1 MQFLHRLLK
10 KNSSS
15 VKIRLIVRSHFRLK
29 VRNIAYYE
37 EAMRHS
43 SVLDGDT
50 SGKNSNERLEF
61 LGDAVLDL
69 SIAAYLYHKDKEA
82 AEGLLTQR
90 KSKVVSRK
98 YLNLLGKQIGLED
111 LLDVKM
117 RREDIRQNMLGNAM
131 EALIGAVYLDHGYSR
146 TNNSLIKLMKR
157 FGLDEKIYETTDFK
171 SKLHHWAQKE
181 LRTLSFKVIRE
192 FMQDGENA
200 FEVEVFAEEE
210 SLGSGEGSS
219 KKIAEKNAAR
229 MGWKKVFDKGVPS
242 Y

>member
-15 VKIRLIVRSHFRLK
+15 AKIRLIVRSHFRLK

-43 SVLDGDT
+43 SVLDGNT

-210 SLGSGEGSS
+210 CLGSGEGSS
-219 KKIAEKNAAR
+219 KKMAEKNAAR
-229 MGWKKVFDKGVPS
+229 MGWKKVFDKEVPS

>member
-1 MQFLHRLLK
+1 MQFLHRLLRK
-10 KNSSS
+10 DPSSG
-15 VKIRLIVRSHFRLK
+15 KIRSIVRSHFRLK

-69 SIAAYLYHKDKEA
+69 SIAAYLYNKDQEA

-98 YLNLLGKQIGLED
+98 YLNLLGEQIGLED

-131 EALIGAVYLDHGYSR
+131 EALIGAIYLDHGYSR

-181 LRTLSFKVIRE
+181 LLTLSFKVIRE
-192 FMQDGENA
+192 YMQDGENA
-200 FEVEVFAEEE
+200 FEVEVFAGEE
-210 SLGSGEGSS
+210 SLGSGEGRS
-219 KKIAEKNAAR
+219 KKIAEKDAAR
-229 MGWKKVFDKGVPS
+229 KGWKKVFDKGVS
-242 Y
+242 SL

>member
-1 MQFLHRLLK
+1 MQFLHRLLRK
-10 KNSSS
+10 DPSSG
-15 VKIRLIVRSHFRLK
+15 KIRSIVRSHFRLK

-69 SIAAYLYHKDKEA
+69 SIAAYLYNKDKEA

-98 YLNLLGKQIGLED
+98 YLNLLGEQIGLED

-131 EALIGAVYLDHGYSR
+131 EALIGAIYLDHGYSR

-181 LRTLSFKVIRE
+181 LLTLSFKVIRE
-192 FMQDGENA
+192 YMQDGENA
-200 FEVEVFAEEE
+200 FEVEVFAGEE
-210 SLGSGEGSS
+210 SLGSGEGRS
-219 KKIAEKNAAR
+219 KKIAEKDAAR
-229 MGWKKVFDKGVPS
+229 KGWKKVFDKGVS
-242 Y
+242 SL

>member
-1 MQFLHRLLK
+1 MQFLHRLFRK
-10 KNSSS
+10 DSSS
-15 VKIRLIVRSHFRLK
+15 GKIRFIVRSHFRLK

-69 SIAAYLYHKDKEA
+69 SIAAYLYNKDKEA

-157 FGLDEKIYETTDFK
+157 FGLDEKIYETTDFR

-181 LRTLSFKVIRE
+181 LLTLSFKVIRE
-192 FMQDGENA
+192 YMQDGENA
-200 FEVEVFAEEE
+200 FEVEVFAGEE
-210 SLGSGEGSS
+210 SLGSGEGRS
-219 KKIAEKNAAR
+219 KKIAERNAAR
-229 MGWKKVFDKGVPS
+229 MGWKKVYDKEVPS
-242 Y
+242 L

>member
-10 KNSSS
+10 KKSSS

-219 KKIAEKNAAR
+219 KKMAEKNAAR
-229 MGWKKVFDKGVPS
+229 MGWKKVFDKEVPS

>member
-1 MQFLHRLLK
+1 MKLLYRLLRK
-10 KNSSS
+10 DSSIEGIRS
-15 VKIRLIVRSHFRLK
+15 VVRSYFKLK
-29 VRNIAYYE
+29 VRNISYYQ
-37 EAMRHS
+37 EALRHS

>member
-1 MQFLHRLLK
+1 MQFLHRLLRK
-10 KNSSS
+10 DPSSG
-15 VKIRLIVRSHFRLK
+15 KIRTIVRTHFRLK
-29 VRNIAYYE
+29 VRNITYYE

-69 SIAAYLYHKDKEA
+69 SIAAYLYNKDKEA

-98 YLNLLGKQIGLED
+98 YLNLLGEQIGLED

-131 EALIGAVYLDHGYSR
+131 EALIGAIYLDHGYSR
-146 TNNSLIKLMKR
+146 TNHSLIKLMKR

-181 LRTLSFKVIRE
+181 LLTLSFKVIRE
-192 FMQDGENA
+192 YMQDGENA
-200 FEVEVFAEEE
+200 FEVEVFAGEE
-210 SLGSGEGSS
+210 SLGSGEGRS

-229 MGWKKVFDKGVPS
+229 KGWKKVFDKGVS
-242 Y
+242 SL

>member
-1 MQFLHRLLK
+1 MQFLHRLLRK
-10 KNSSS
+10 DPSSG
-15 VKIRLIVRSHFRLK
+15 KIRSIVRSHFRLK

-69 SIAAYLYHKDKEA
+69 SIAAYLYNKDKEA

-98 YLNLLGKQIGLED
+98 YLNLLGEQIGLED

-181 LRTLSFKVIRE
+181 LLTLSFTVIRE
-192 FMQDGENA
+192 YMQDGENV
-200 FEVEVFAEEE
+200 FEVEVFAGEE
-210 SLGSGEGSS
+210 SLGSGEGRS
-219 KKIAEKNAAR
+219 KKIAEKTAAR
-229 MGWKKVFDKGVPS
+229 MGWKKVFDKGVS
-242 Y
+242 SL

>member
-1 MQFLHRLLK
+1 MQFLNRLLK
-10 KNSSS
+10 KDSYSG
-15 VKIRLIVRSHFRLK
+15 KIRLIVRSHFRLK

-43 SVLDGDT
+43 SVLDGDS
-50 SGKNSNERLEF
+50 SGKKSNERLEF

-69 SIAAYLYHKDKEA
+69 SIAAYLYNKDKEA

-181 LRTLSFKVIRE
+181 LLTLSFKVIRE

-200 FEVEVFAEEE
+200 FEVEVFAGEE
-210 SLGSGEGSS
+210 SLGSGEGRS

-242 Y
+242 L

>member
-1 MQFLHRLLK
+1 MQFLHRLLRK
-10 KNSSS
+10 DPSSG
-15 VKIRLIVRSHFRLK
+15 KIRTIVRTHFRLK
-29 VRNIAYYE
+29 VRNITYYE

-69 SIAAYLYHKDKEA
+69 SIAAYLYNKDKEA

-98 YLNLLGKQIGLED
+98 YLNLLGEQIGLED

-117 RREDIRQNMLGNAM
+117 RREDIRKNMLGNAM
-131 EALIGAVYLDHGYSR
+131 EALIGAIYLDHGYSR
-146 TNNSLIKLMKR
+146 TNHSLIKLMKR

-181 LRTLSFKVIRE
+181 LLTLSFKVIRE
-192 FMQDGENA
+192 FMEDGENA
-200 FEVEVFAEEE
+200 FEVEVFAGEE
-210 SLGSGEGSS
+210 SLGSGEGRS
-219 KKIAEKNAAR
+219 KKIAETNAAR
-229 MGWKKVFDKGVPS
+229 KGWKKVFDKGVS
-242 Y
+242 SL

>member
-1 MQFLHRLLK
+1 MQFLHRLLRK
-10 KNSSS
+10 DPSSG
-15 VKIRLIVRSHFRLK
+15 KIRSIVRSHFRLK

-69 SIAAYLYHKDKEA
+69 SIAAYLHNKDKEA

-98 YLNLLGKQIGLED
+98 YLNLLGEQIGLED

-131 EALIGAVYLDHGYSR
+131 EALIGAIYLDHGYSR

-181 LRTLSFKVIRE
+181 LLTLSFKVIRE
-192 FMQDGENA
+192 YMQDGENA
-200 FEVEVFAEEE
+200 FEVEVFAGEE
-210 SLGSGEGSS
+210 SLGSGEGRS
-219 KKIAEKNAAR
+219 KKIAEKDAAR
-229 MGWKKVFDKGVPS
+229 KGWKKVFDKGVS
-242 Y
+242 SL

>member
-1 MQFLHRLLK
+1 MQFLHRLLRK
-10 KNSSS
+10 DPSSG
-15 VKIRLIVRSHFRLK
+15 KIRSIVRSHFRLK

-69 SIAAYLYHKDKEA
+69 SIAAYLYNKDKEA

-98 YLNLLGKQIGLED
+98 YLNLLGEQIGLED

-131 EALIGAVYLDHGYSR
+131 EALIGAIYLDHGYSR

-181 LRTLSFKVIRE
+181 LLTLSFKVIRE
-192 FMQDGENA
+192 YMQDGENA
-200 FEVEVFAEEE
+200 FEVEVFAGEE
-210 SLGSGEGSS
+210 SLGSGEGRS

-229 MGWKKVFDKGVPS
+229 KGWKKVFDKGVS
-242 Y
+242 SL

>member
-1 MQFLHRLLK
+1 MQFLHRLLRK
-10 KNSSS
+10 DPSSG
-15 VKIRLIVRSHFRLK
+15 KIRSIVRSHFRLK

-69 SIAAYLYHKDKEA
+69 SIAAYLYNKDQEA

-98 YLNLLGKQIGLED
+98 YLNLLGEQIGLED

-131 EALIGAVYLDHGYSR
+131 EALIGAIYLDHGYSR

-181 LRTLSFKVIRE
+181 LLTLSFKVIRE
-192 FMQDGENA
+192 YMQDGENA
-200 FEVEVFAEEE
+200 FEVEVFAGEE
-210 SLGSGEGSS
+210 SLGSGEGRS

-229 MGWKKVFDKGVPS
+229 KGWKKVFDKGVS
-242 Y
+242 SL

>member
-1 MQFLHRLLK
+1 
-10 KNSSS
+10 
-15 VKIRLIVRSHFRLK
+15 
-29 VRNIAYYE
+29 
-37 EAMRHS
+37 
-43 SVLDGDT
+43 VLDGDT

-69 SIAAYLYHKDKEA
+69 SIAAYLYNKDQEA

-98 YLNLLGKQIGLED
+98 YLNLLGEQIGLED

-131 EALIGAVYLDHGYSR
+131 EALIGAIYLDHGYSR
-146 TNNSLIKLMKR
+146 TNHSLIKLMKR

-181 LRTLSFKVIRE
+181 LLTLSFKVIRE
-192 FMQDGENA
+192 YMQDGENA
-200 FEVEVFAEEE
+200 FEVEVFAGEE
-210 SLGSGEGSS
+210 SLGSGEGRS

-229 MGWKKVFDKGVPS
+229 KGWKKVFDKGVS
-242 Y
+242 SL

>member
-15 VKIRLIVRSHFRLK
+15 AKIRLIVRSHFRLK

-43 SVLDGDT
+43 SVLDGNT

-229 MGWKKVFDKGVPS
+229 MGWKKVFDKEVPS

>member
-1 MQFLHRLLK
+1 MQFLHRLLRK
-10 KNSSS
+10 DTSSG
-15 VKIRLIVRSHFRLK
+15 KIRTIVRTHFRLK
-29 VRNIAYYE
+29 VRNIVYYE

-69 SIAAYLYHKDKEA
+69 SIAAYLYNKDQEA

-181 LRTLSFKVIRE
+181 LLTLSFKVIRE
-192 FMQDGENA
+192 YMKDGEKA
-200 FEVEVFAEEE
+200 FEVEVFAGEE
-210 SLGSGEGSS
+210 SLGSGEGRS

-242 Y
+242 L

>member
-43 SVLDGDT
+43 SVLDGNT

-69 SIAAYLYHKDKEA
+69 SIAAYLYNKDKEA